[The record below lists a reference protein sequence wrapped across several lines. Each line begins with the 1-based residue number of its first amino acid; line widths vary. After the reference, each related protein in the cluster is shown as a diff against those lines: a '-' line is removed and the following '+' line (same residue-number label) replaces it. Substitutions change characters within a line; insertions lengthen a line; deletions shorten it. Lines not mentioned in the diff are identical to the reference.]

1 MKKLKKNKQGVSNKN
16 MISMI
21 TIGKYQKDKD
31 DMIKH
36 TSKLSANCF
45 VWSYCGSVIRR
56 TIIRPLLL
64 VMISAIRESFSI

>member
-21 TIGKYQKDKD
+21 IIGKYKKDKD
-31 DMIKH
+31 DLIKH

-45 VWSYCGSVIRR
+45 GLK
-56 TIIRPLLL
+56 LLWNRHKTNNNNTTTA
-64 VMISAIRESFSI
+64 SNDKCY